1 MRYGE
6 LLGADGKTL
15 NPMTSVAG
23 QIKGANELPCI
34 VNEGRTLANGLH
46 VAFQQDTLTLSGG
59 NDDWTPSW
67 SWHGFRSIG
76 CPAMM
81 CLRHCCCSLTL
92 TAARIIH
99 CCFRYVELTVP
110 SDMHWGPEEV
120 GSVVCYPMRTGIS
133 TSVCTVFRLF

>member
-67 SWHGFRSIG
+67 SWHGFRSI
-76 CPAMM
+76 
-81 CLRHCCCSLTL
+81 
-92 TAARIIH
+92 AR
-99 CCFRYVELTVP
+99 P
-110 SDMHWGPEEV
+110 
-120 GSVVCYPMRTGIS
+120 
-133 TSVCTVFRLF
+133 